1 MVVVAVVGGQWGDEG
16 KGKIVD
22 LFAEHASIVA
32 RCGGG
37 NNAGHTVIND
47 KGHFS
52 MHLVPSGIFDPH
64 CVCVIGNGVVV
75 DPAVLIEEIDSI
87 TARGVDV
94 SRLFVS
100 DRAHLIM
107 PYHTLLDGLEE
118 EARGARSIGTT
129 RRGIGPAYSD
139 KVARIGLRMSD
150 LVNEA
155 VFVAKLE
162 VALAQ
167 KNRLIT
173 QIYGAPPLSFEEVRD
188 QYLAFGKRLKSHVAD
203 TVPMLHAALCEGKN
217 ILLEGAQ
224 GALLDPDFG
233 TYPYVTSSAP
243 ISSGCCG
250 GVGLGP
256 TSINRIVGVYKAYTT
271 RVGAGPF
278 PTELNDDTGSLIR
291 ERGQEFGTTTGRPRR
306 CGWFDAVLAR
316 YAAQINGLDSIALTR
331 LDILDTLPVLKICTA
346 YRWGNATMNTLPAS
360 IDDFGCCE
368 PIYEKMPGWQS
379 CTAGVRRFED
389 LPAAAQRYV
398 RRLAELVGARLSVV
412 SIGPAREQTIVL
424 QNPFET

>member
-1 MVVVAVVGGQWGDEG
+1 MAVVAVVGGQWGDEG

-22 LFAEHASIVA
+22 LLAEHASIVA

-52 MHLVPSGIFDPH
+52 MHLVPSGIFDPQ
-64 CVCVIGNGVVV
+64 CTCIIGNGVVV
-75 DPAVLIEEIDSI
+75 DPAVLIEEIDSL
-87 TARGVDV
+87 TERGVDV
-94 SRLFVS
+94 SRLFIS
-100 DRAHLIM
+100 NRAHLIM

-139 KVARIGLRMSD
+139 KVARTGLRMAD
-150 LVNEA
+150 LIDEQ
-155 VFVAKLE
+155 VFAAKLA
-162 VALAQ
+162 VALDQ

-173 QIYGAPPLSFEEVRD
+173 LVYGAPPLSFEEMRD
-188 QYLAFGKRLKSHVAD
+188 QYFAFGKRLKPHVVD
-203 TVPMLHAALCEGKN
+203 TVPMLHAALSEGKN

-256 TSINRIVGVYKAYTT
+256 TRIDRAIGVYKAYTT

-278 PTELNDDTGSLIR
+278 PTELKDETGSLIR
-291 ERGQEFGTTTGRPRR
+291 ERGQEFGTT
-306 CGWFDAVLAR
+306 
-316 YAAQINGLDSIALTR
+316 
-331 LDILDTLPVLKICTA
+331 
-346 YRWGNATMNTLPAS
+346 
-360 IDDFGCCE
+360 
-368 PIYEKMPGWQS
+368 
-379 CTAGVRRFED
+379 
-389 LPAAAQRYV
+389 
-398 RRLAELVGARLSVV
+398 
-412 SIGPAREQTIVL
+412 
-424 QNPFET
+424 